1 MKARIYPL
9 ALGKIL
15 KHSLTNLER
24 EVIGLLI
31 GKMQGQVLEI
41 WDAVTGEQYGKQ
53 GFVELNEEIQAQ
65 IAEKLQKEKKGLT
78 IVGWYHSHPGLGVFL
93 SGTDISTQK
102 IYQKLYPKAVAL
114 VIDPLLYSKTK
125 EIMDIKFKIFRIGKN
140 DRVITVPTTIGI
152 RKSKLLESTI
162 YAMDTLDLRHI
173 IDIDSNQDALK
184 VDKNYKINDN
194 DVNKYFL
201 KEINNI
207 EYFPNSF
214 KKYILLKISKIFSK
228 IKFEKADKNYMFLLI
243 KFLSIALIITFIII
257 IIKSFILSIP

>member
-53 GFVELNEEIQAQ
+53 GFVELNEEIQAE
-65 IAEKLQKEKKGLT
+65 IAEKLQKERKGLT

-125 EIMDIKFKIFRIGKN
+125 EITDIKFKIFRIGKN
-140 DRVITVPTTIGI
+140 DRIITVPTTIGI

-173 IDIDSNQDALK
+173 IDIDSNQNALK
-184 VDKNYKINDN
+184 IDKNYRENSNSMD
-194 DVNKYFL
+194 KYFV
-201 KEINNI
+201 KEINNINI

-214 KKYILLKISKIFSK
+214 KKYILLKISKIISK
-228 IKFEKADKNYMFLLI
+228 INFKKTDKNYLFLLI
-243 KFLSIALIITFIII
+243 IALIIAFIII
-257 IIKSFILSIP
+257 IIKSFIIGIP

>member
-1 MKARIYPL
+1 VRARIYPL

-53 GFVELNEEIQAQ
+53 GFVELNEEIQAEV
-65 IAEKLQKEKKGLT
+65 AEKLQKERKGLT

-102 IYQKLYPKAVAL
+102 LYQKLYPKAVAL

-125 EIMDIKFKIFRIGKN
+125 EIMDIKFKIFRVGKR
-140 DRVITVPTTIGI
+140 DAIITVPTTIGI

-162 YAMDTLDLRHI
+162 YAMNTLDLRHI
-173 IDIDSNQDALK
+173 LDIDSNQNALK
-184 VDKNYKINDN
+184 IDKNYKKDN
-194 DVNKYFL
+194 D
-201 KEINNI
+201 NI

-228 IKFEKADKNYMFLLI
+228 INFEKIDRKYMFLLI
-243 KFLSIALIITFIII
+243 TSLSTALIITFIII
-257 IIKSFILSIP
+257 IIKSFIISIP

>member
-1 MKARIYPL
+1 LKARIYPL

-53 GFVELNEEIQAQ
+53 GFVELNEEIQAE
-65 IAEKLQKEKKGLT
+65 IAEKLQKERKGLT

-125 EIMDIKFKIFRIGKN
+125 EIADIKFKIFRIGKN

-173 IDIDSNQDALK
+173 IDIDSNQNALK
-184 VDKNYKINDN
+184 IDKNYKGNSNNID
-194 DVNKYFL
+194 KYF
-201 KEINNI
+201 INSNSINI

-214 KKYILLKISKIFSK
+214 KKYILLKISKIISK
-228 IKFEKADKNYMFLLI
+228 INFNKTDKNYLFLLI
-243 KFLSIALIITFIII
+243 IALIIAFIII
-257 IIKSFILSIP
+257 IIKSFIIGMT

>member
-1 MKARIYPL
+1 LKARIYPL

-53 GFVELNEEIQAQ
+53 GFVELNEEIQAE
-65 IAEKLQKEKKGLT
+65 IAEKLQKERKGLT

-125 EIMDIKFKIFRIGKN
+125 EIAFF
-140 DRVITVPTTIGI
+140 
-152 RKSKLLESTI
+152 
-162 YAMDTLDLRHI
+162 
-173 IDIDSNQDALK
+173 Q
-184 VDKNYKINDN
+184 
-194 DVNKYFL
+194 
-201 KEINNI
+201 
-207 EYFPNSF
+207 
-214 KKYILLKISKIFSK
+214 
-228 IKFEKADKNYMFLLI
+228 
-243 KFLSIALIITFIII
+243 
-257 IIKSFILSIP
+257 

>member
-1 MKARIYPL
+1 MRARIYPL

-53 GFVELNEEIQAQ
+53 GFVELNEEIQAEV
-65 IAEKLQKEKKGLT
+65 AEKLQKERKGLT

-102 IYQKLYPKAVAL
+102 LYQKLYPKAVAL

-125 EIMDIKFKIFRIGKN
+125 EIMDIKFKIFRVGKR
-140 DRVITVPTTIGI
+140 DAIITVPTTIGI

-162 YAMDTLDLRHI
+162 YAMNTLDLRHI
-173 IDIDSNQDALK
+173 LDIDSNQNALK
-184 VDKNYKINDN
+184 IDKNYKKDNDN
-194 DVNKYFL
+194 IDKYFI
-201 KEINNI
+201 KEIDNI

-228 IKFEKADKNYMFLLI
+228 INFEKIDRKYMFLLI
-243 KFLSIALIITFIII
+243 TSLSIALIITFIII
-257 IIKSFILSIP
+257 IIKSFIISIP

>member
-53 GFVELNEEIQAQ
+53 GFVELNEEIQAE
-65 IAEKLQKEKKGLT
+65 IAEKLQKERKGLT

-125 EIMDIKFKIFRIGKN
+125 EIADIKFKIFRIGKN

-173 IDIDSNQDALK
+173 IDIDSNQNALK
-184 VDKNYKINDN
+184 IDKNYKGNSNNID
-194 DVNKYFL
+194 KYF
-201 KEINNI
+201 INSNSINI

-214 KKYILLKISKIFSK
+214 KKYILLKISKIISK
-228 IKFEKADKNYMFLLI
+228 INFNKTDKNYLFLLI
-243 KFLSIALIITFIII
+243 IALIIAFIII
-257 IIKSFILSIP
+257 IIKSFIIGMT

>member
-1 MKARIYPL
+1 LKARIYPL

-53 GFVELNEEIQAQ
+53 GFVELNEEIQAE
-65 IAEKLQKEKKGLT
+65 IAEKLQKERKGLT

-125 EIMDIKFKIFRIGKN
+125 EITDIKFKIFRIGKN
-140 DRVITVPTTIGI
+140 DRIITVPTTIGI

-173 IDIDSNQDALK
+173 IDIDSNQNALK
-184 VDKNYKINDN
+184 IDKNYRENSNSMD
-194 DVNKYFL
+194 KYFV
-201 KEINNI
+201 KEINNINI

-214 KKYILLKISKIFSK
+214 KKYILLKISKIISK
-228 IKFEKADKNYMFLLI
+228 INFKKTDKNYLFLLI
-243 KFLSIALIITFIII
+243 IALIIAFIII
-257 IIKSFILSIP
+257 IIKSFIIGIP

>member
-53 GFVELNEEIQAQ
+53 GFVELNEEIQAEV
-65 IAEKLQKEKKGLT
+65 AEKLQKERKGLT

-125 EIMDIKFKIFRIGKN
+125 EIADIKFKIFRIGKN

-173 IDIDSNQDALK
+173 IDIDSNQNALK
-184 VDKNYKINDN
+184 IDKNYKGNSNNID
-194 DVNKYFL
+194 KYF
-201 KEINNI
+201 INSNSINI

-214 KKYILLKISKIFSK
+214 KKYILLKISKIISK
-228 IKFEKADKNYMFLLI
+228 INFNKTDKNYLFLLI
-243 KFLSIALIITFIII
+243 IALIIAFIII
-257 IIKSFILSIP
+257 IIKSFIIGMT